1 MDFFSRNKVLS
12 VIIVILVVLNI
23 FSVGL
28 LLLERIPPPLS
39 PLTSERQPMGRNM
52 DRGRV
57 FIENELQLS
66 PEQRDKFSILRADHF
81 PAVQDINSQINDL
94 NHELMSESFSQSPDT
109 AFINSITEEIELLWG
124 QMAKLNFYHF
134 RELYSILDST
144 QSEKFK
150 TVMGEMLPMQG
161 QPRERMGRR
170 KGMRMGRRR
179 GN

>member
-1 MDFFSRNKVLS
+1 MDFFSKNNVLS
-12 VIIVILVVLNI
+12 IIIVILVVLNI

-28 LLLERIPPPLS
+28 LLLERIPPPIS
-39 PLTSERQPMGRNM
+39 PMGTERQPMGRNM

-66 PEQRDKFSILRADHF
+66 PEQRDKFSVLRADHF
-81 PAVQDINSQINDL
+81 PAVQDINAQINIL
-94 NHELMSESFSQSPDT
+94 NHELMSESFSMNPDS
-109 AFINSITEEIELLWG
+109 AIINSITGEIELLWG

-134 RELYSILDST
+134 RSLHSILDST

-161 QPRERMGRR
+161 QPKERMGRR

-179 GN
+179 TN